1 MEQSDVIRHMVN
13 DILSDK
19 SADAMEKFNSMMAV
33 RVSDAL
39 DTKKQDL
46 ASTLYK
52 DNKEEWKI
60 LMPLE
65 RKVF

>member
-13 DILSDK
+13 DILTDK

-46 ASTLYK
+46 ASSLYR
-52 DNKEEWKI
+52 DNKEE
-60 LMPLE
+60 
-65 RKVF
+65 